1 MPWGYQFIILYKKE
15 QNSKVFNRISKY
27 FTLNR
32 RERNGMIAI
41 ATLLTI
47 LLLVKYFII
56 YNYNPTNTSINVIA
70 LDSLATEFA
79 PEKKHA
85 KNNSD
90 SDTSTTKEIK
100 LHNFDPNTISY
111 KEAVQLGFPK
121 KVAHILINYRN
132 KGAKFYNAEGLKKVY
147 GMTDELYQKLAPYVS
162 IKK

>member
-1 MPWGYQFIILYKKE
+1 
-15 QNSKVFNRISKY
+15 
-27 FTLNR
+27 
-32 RERNGMIAI
+32 MIAI
-41 ATLLTI
+41 ATLLI
-47 LLLVKYFII
+47 VLLVVKYFII
-56 YNYNPTNTSINVIA
+56 YNYNPTTTSINVIA
-70 LDSLATEFA
+70 LDSLATELM
-79 PEKKHA
+79 PEQKHK

-90 SDTSTTKEIK
+90 ADTSITKEIK

-132 KGAKFYNAEGLKKVY
+132 KGATFRNAEGLKKVY

>member
-1 MPWGYQFIILYKKE
+1 MF
-15 QNSKVFNRISKY
+15 SRISKY

-41 ATLLTI
+41 VTLLII
-47 LLLVKYFII
+47 LLVVKYFII
-56 YNYNPTNTSINVIA
+56 YNYNPTTTNVNVIT
-70 LDSLATEFA
+70 LDSLANELV
-79 PEKKHA
+79 PEQKHT
-85 KNNSD
+85 KNKSD
-90 SDTSTTKEIK
+90 SDTSIAKEVK

-132 KGAKFYNAEGLKKVY
+132 KGAKFNNAEGLKKVY
-147 GMTDELYQKLAPYVS
+147 GMTDELYEKLAPYVS

>member
-1 MPWGYQFIILYKKE
+1 
-15 QNSKVFNRISKY
+15 VFNRISKY

-41 ATLLTI
+41 ASLLI
-47 LLLVKYFII
+47 VLLVVKYFII
-56 YNYNPTNTSINVIA
+56 YNYNPTTTNVNVIA
-70 LDSLATEFA
+70 LDSLASELA
-79 PEKKHA
+79 PQPKHS
-85 KNNSD
+85 KNNND
-90 SDTSTTKEIK
+90 SDTSITKEIK

-121 KVAHILINYRN
+121 KVAHTLINYRN

-147 GMTDELYQKLAPYVS
+147 GITDELYEKLAPYVS

>member
-1 MPWGYQFIILYKKE
+1 MPWVYQFIILYNKE
-15 QNSKVFNRISKY
+15 QNSRVFNRISKY

-41 ATLLTI
+41 ATLLI
-47 LLLVKYFII
+47 VLLVVKYFII
-56 YNYNPTNTSINVIA
+56 YNDNPTTTSINVIA
-70 LDSLATEFA
+70 LDSLATELM
-79 PEKKHA
+79 PEQKHK

-90 SDTSTTKEIK
+90 ADTSITKEIK

-132 KGAKFYNAEGLKKVY
+132 KGATFRNAEGLKKVY

>member
-1 MPWGYQFIILYKKE
+1 MLWVYRFIILYRKE
-15 QNSKVFNRISKY
+15 QNSKVFSRISKY

-41 ATLLTI
+41 ATLLII
-47 LLLVKYFII
+47 LLVVKYFII
-56 YNYNPTNTSINVIA
+56 YNYNPTTTNVNVIA
-70 LDSLATEFA
+70 LDSLATELA
-79 PEKKHA
+79 PQPKHS
-85 KNNSD
+85 KSNSEA
-90 SDTSTTKEIK
+90 DTSITKEIK
-100 LHNFDPNTISY
+100 LNNFDPNTISY

-121 KVAHILINYRN
+121 KVAHTLINYRN

>member
-1 MPWGYQFIILYKKE
+1 M
-15 QNSKVFNRISKY
+15 FNRISKY

-32 RERNGMIAI
+32 RERNGIIAI
-41 ATLLTI
+41 ATLLII
-47 LLLVKYFII
+47 LLAVKYFII
-56 YNYNPTNTSINVIA
+56 YNYNPTTTSVNIIA
-70 LDSLATEFA
+70 LDSLATELA
-79 PEKKHA
+79 PKQKHA
-85 KNNSD
+85 KNKSD
-90 SDTSTTKEIK
+90 SDTAITKEIK

-147 GMTDELYQKLAPYVS
+147 GMSDELYQKLAPYVS

>member
-1 MPWGYQFIILYKKE
+1 LPWAYRFIILYNKE

-41 ATLLTI
+41 ATLLII
-47 LLLVKYFII
+47 LLVVKYFII
-56 YNYNPTNTSINVIA
+56 YNYNPTTTNVNVIA
-70 LDSLATEFA
+70 LDSLATELA
-79 PEKKHA
+79 PEQKKA
-85 KNNSD
+85 KKGD
-90 SDTSTTKEIK
+90 DTDTSITKEIK

-111 KEAVQLGFPK
+111 KEAIQLGFPK

-147 GMTDELYQKLAPYVS
+147 GMTDELYKKLAPYVS

>member
-1 MPWGYQFIILYKKE
+1 M
-15 QNSKVFNRISKY
+15 FNRISKY

-41 ATLLTI
+41 ASLLI
-47 LLLVKYFII
+47 VLLAVKYFII
-56 YNYNPTNTSINVIA
+56 YNYNPTTTNINVIA
-70 LDSLATEFA
+70 LDSLATELA
-79 PEKKHA
+79 PEQKHK

-90 SDTSTTKEIK
+90 ADTSITKGIK

-147 GMTDELYQKLAPYVS
+147 GMTDELYEKLAPYVS